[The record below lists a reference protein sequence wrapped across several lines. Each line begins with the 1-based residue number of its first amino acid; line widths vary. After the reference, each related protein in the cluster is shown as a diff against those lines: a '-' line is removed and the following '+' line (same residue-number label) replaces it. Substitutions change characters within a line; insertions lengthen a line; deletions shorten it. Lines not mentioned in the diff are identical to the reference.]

1 MADMDWGALIQAAG
15 PIIAGLASG
24 GAGAGD
30 REQAK
35 RILDMM
41 MAKYGALKTPQLQ
54 DVGAEEL
61 GPSALE
67 GISEDPRF
75 KEAQYGSLD
84 ALKGMQDAG
93 GLTLEDTTALNKVQ
107 NQLARRE
114 SAGRASIAN
123 DFASRG
129 QLGSA
134 AQLAMA
140 MGNQQD
146 SANRAADAGADT
158 AAAAQRRYFDSVL
171 QRGKLGGEMSDRDYS
186 RKANAA
192 KARDVISAHNAAAR
206 TDAARYRNDVAN
218 QGFSNNMALA
228 GAQSGA
234 GYKQANYLGNEASRM
249 AEQTGKAWDAGLRG
263 ASTYFQPEKKKAAP
277 ASSFTA
283 DDDELKEATPY
294 DY

>member
-1 MADMDWGALIQAAG
+1 MDYAALLQMIMSAAG
-15 PIIAGLASG
+15 GAAAN
-24 GAGAGD
+24 GAGAVD
-30 REQAK
+30 RDEAR
-35 RILDMM
+35 RIMNLMLQ
-41 MAKYGALKTPQLQ
+41 KYGAIKTPELQ

-171 QRGKLGGEMSDRDYS
+171 QRGRLGGEMSDRDYS
-186 RKANAA
+186 RKASAA

-206 TDAARYRNDVAN
+206 TD
-218 QGFSNNMALA
+218 
-228 GAQSGA
+228 
-234 GYKQANYLGNEASRM
+234 KQANYLGNEASRQS
-249 AEQTGKAWDAGLRG
+249 EQTGRAWDAGLRG
-263 ASTYFQPEKKKAAP
+263 ISTLQPQKQKASADTGYSAP
-277 ASSFTA
+277 PLVDAP
-283 DDDELKEATPY
+283 DDDEFGNPY
-294 DY
+294 GGY